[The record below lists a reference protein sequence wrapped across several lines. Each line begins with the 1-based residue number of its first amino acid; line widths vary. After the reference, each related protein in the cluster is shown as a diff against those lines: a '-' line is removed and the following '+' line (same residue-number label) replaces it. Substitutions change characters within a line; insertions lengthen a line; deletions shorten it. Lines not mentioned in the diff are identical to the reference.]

1 MSERQRHRMI
11 WAQRLAA
18 LTLALSTM
26 TAAGCDETLSKIA
39 GPTPTLEPTFSSIR
53 TNIIEAQDS
62 AGRRACVQ
70 CHTNVG
76 RNPAAGLNLVVD
88 PYAAMVNVPSRNK
101 PGAIIVVPGDPDGS
115 YLYQKL
121 IGAPG
126 IVGLRMPLVPPHLTE
141 GQLLIVRR
149 WIQNGAKND

>member
-1 MSERQRHRMI
+1 MTEYGRHGI
-11 WAQRLAA
+11 TWAQRAA
-18 LTLALSTM
+18 TLTLTLGLMAS
-26 TAAGCDETLSKIA
+26 AGCDESLSKIA
-39 GPTPTLEPTFSSIR
+39 GPTPSLEPTFSSIR
-53 TNIIEAQDS
+53 ANIIEAQDT
-62 AGRRACVQ
+62 AGRRACIQ

-76 RNPAAGLNLVVD
+76 RNPAAGLNLAVD
-88 PYAAMVNVPSRNK
+88 PYAAMVNVPARNK
-101 PGAIIVVPGDPDGS
+101 PGAVIVVPGDPDGS

>member
-1 MSERQRHRMI
+1 MTNRERRTVTWRQR
-11 WAQRLAA
+11 AAA
-18 LTLALSTM
+18 LTLASSLLSV
-26 TAAGCDETLSKIA
+26 AACDESLSKIA
-39 GPTPTLEPTFSSIR
+39 GPTPALEPTFSSIR
-53 TNIIEAQDS
+53 ANILEAQDS
-62 AGRRACVQ
+62 AGRRACIQ

-76 RNPAAGLNLVVD
+76 RNPAAGLNLAAD
-88 PYAAMVNVPSRNK
+88 PYAALVNVPARNK
-101 PGAIIVVPGDPDGS
+101 PGAIHVVPGDPDGS

-126 IVGLRMPLVPPHLTE
+126 IAGLRMPLAPPYLTE